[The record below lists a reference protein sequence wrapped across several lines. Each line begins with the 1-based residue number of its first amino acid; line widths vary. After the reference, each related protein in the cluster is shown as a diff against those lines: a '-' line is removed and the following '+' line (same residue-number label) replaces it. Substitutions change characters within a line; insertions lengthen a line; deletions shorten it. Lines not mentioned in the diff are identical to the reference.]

1 MHSLQILFP
10 TQDMDAVDAMIAMG
24 MKMTRECLAAVFQK
38 VTPGSDITA
47 LGDSSVALSRL
58 GQSVEL
64 IDVCD

>member
-1 MHSLQILFP
+1 
-10 TQDMDAVDAMIAMG
+10 MDAVDAMIAMG
-24 MKMTRECLAAVFQK
+24 MKMTRECLATVFQK